1 MELRGHI
8 LTPNPAGPGAGR
20 LQELRERQR
29 GLRQALGLRLREL
42 RRLCLQEAELTGK
55 LPPEYPLEPGEL
67 PQAPPSAA
75 DPPPGPPPC
84 CVPVPILL
92 CPLSHTALF
101 HCYPY
106 PCHCYGPYL
115 ALSASLFSGV
125 PVSWCPRPSPY
136 PILTLSHAVPVLW
149 CLCCGV
155 PCPVLCPHC
164 RLCLHPTPI
173 PVPWHPCS
181 YPRPCA
187 HPLLSPSLFLSHGI
201 SVPIPVLVPILCCPH
216 PCSCPTGSLFL
227 SPSLCPSS
235 AVPILAA
242 APQAPRSAR
251 REVALQL
258 QVVEAARRLAAA
270 PGLAPE
276 QRRRRQ
282 RLQAEATQRLRQLRA
297 QLGPGNDENGS
308 LYDLPVLENGAL
320 PTPKPTPV
328 APSHPSPPR
337 ASPGSPERRPHWAPD
352 GRRSSLASPA
362 SPARTLPRSASS
374 FEGRSV
380 PATPVLARSPC
391 ARGHPLCRPEAPGL
405 PPRPWSGSQDSQ
417 LGGPPAP
424 PPPAQAPRTRRSN
437 SSEALIDWG
446 GSGGG
451 SPHPDSAAPPQ
462 PAPPTSAEQR
472 RSQKWLALEGLR
484 DWYLRHTGTPPP
496 PAAPPRPR
504 MGAPPPQRPP
514 PSRPSPLAQLRRGPG
529 AQGLRGPPPCAHPPT
544 TTPGPTAPRHPGVT
558 PSPLTRSMTPPNPG
572 PPPGRSW
579 RAAAL
584 GGPPSHAPPL
594 HGSGVWLGWGGTEGF
609 NTRDLLPFI
618 VLPGSFLGGGSPC
631 LCGPIWI
638 PSFPMSR
645 G

>member
-67 PQAPPSAA
+67 PQAPPLRRRPA
-75 DPPPGPPPC
+75 PRGPLPE
-84 CVPVPILL
+84 
-92 CPLSHTALF
+92 
-101 HCYPY
+101 
-106 PCHCYGPYL
+106 
-115 ALSASLFSGV
+115 
-125 PVSWCPRPSPY
+125 
-136 PILTLSHAVPVLW
+136 
-149 CLCCGV
+149 
-155 PCPVLCPHC
+155 
-164 RLCLHPTPI
+164 
-173 PVPWHPCS
+173 
-181 YPRPCA
+181 
-187 HPLLSPSLFLSHGI
+187 
-201 SVPIPVLVPILCCPH
+201 
-216 PCSCPTGSLFL
+216 
-227 SPSLCPSS
+227 
-235 AVPILAA
+235 
-242 APQAPRSAR
+242 APRSAR

-451 SPHPDSAAPPQ
+451 GPHPDSAAPPQ

-484 DWYLRHTGTPPP
+484 DWYLRHTGTPPRLLP
-496 PAAPPRPR
+496 PPGPAWAPPRRRDPPPPGLPHSLSYAGALAPR
-504 MGAPPPQRPP
+504 ASGDPPPVPAPPPPP
-514 PSRPSPLAQLRRGPG
+514 PDPQ
-529 AQGLRGPPPCAHPPT
+529 
-544 TTPGPTAPRHPGVT
+544 
-558 PSPLTRSMTPPNPG
+558 
-572 PPPGRSW
+572 PPGT
-579 RAAAL
+579 L
-584 GGPPSHAPPL
+584 
-594 HGSGVWLGWGGTEGF
+594 V
-609 NTRDLLPFI
+609 
-618 VLPGSFLGGGSPC
+618 
-631 LCGPIWI
+631 
-638 PSFPMSR
+638 
-645 G
+645 

>member
-8 LTPNPAGPGAGR
+8 LPPGTHSPAGPVAGR

-55 LPPEYPLEPGEL
+55 LPPEYPLEPGER
-67 PQAPPSAA
+67 PQAPPP
-75 DPPPGPPPC
+75 PPPGSPPRPPP
-84 CVPVPILL
+84 
-92 CPLSHTALF
+92 
-101 HCYPY
+101 
-106 PCHCYGPYL
+106 G
-115 ALSASLFSGV
+115 G
-125 PVSWCPRPSPY
+125 
-136 PILTLSHAVPVLW
+136 
-149 CLCCGV
+149 
-155 PCPVLCPHC
+155 PCPVLTVSPSLS
-164 RLCLHPTPI
+164 RGI
-173 PVPWHPCS
+173 PVP
-181 YPRPCA
+181 
-187 HPLLSPSLFLSHGI
+187 
-201 SVPIPVLVPILCCPH
+201 VPVLVPV
-216 PCSCPTGSLFL
+216 
-227 SPSLCPSS
+227 PSY
-235 AVPILAA
+235 PIPAA

-282 RLQAEATQRLRQLRA
+282 RLQAEAAQRLRQLRA

-308 LYDLPVLENGAL
+308 LCDLPVLENGAL

-328 APSHPSPPR
+328 VPGRPSPPR
-337 ASPGSPERRPHWAPD
+337 ASPGSPERRPPWAPD
-352 GRRSSLASPA
+352 GRRSSLASPS

-424 PPPAQAPRTRRSN
+424 PPPCPGA
-437 SSEALIDWG
+437 
-446 GSGGG
+446 
-451 SPHPDSAAPPQ
+451 PHPPQQQLRGLDRLGGQRRGRPPPRQRHPPPTRAPHLGRAAPQ
-462 PAPPTSAEQR
+462 PEVVGAGGA
-472 RSQKWLALEGLR
+472 AGLVPAAHR
-484 DWYLRHTGTPPP
+484 DPPP
-496 PAAPPRPR
+496 SAAPPRPR
-504 MGAPPPQRPP
+504 MGPPPAAETPPLPAFPTRSATPGPWRPGPQGTPPLCPP
-514 PSRPSPLAQLRRGPG
+514 PLHPLRIHSPLAPWCDPLPFD
-529 AQGLRGPPPCAHPPT
+529 LLHDPP
-544 TTPGPTAPRHPGVT
+544 
-558 PSPLTRSMTPPNPG
+558 PPNPG

-584 GGPPSHAPPL
+584 WGPPSHAPP
-594 HGSGVWLGWGGTEGF
+594 HGSGVWLGWGCTDGF

-618 VLPGSFLGGGSPC
+618 DLPGSFFRGVLPACVAPYGSHTFLWAGGARGFCYILCTFGTGLDRLHSIGGTYRAPMAPWGGIFTPKASICAPALSLCRWWEFCVGLHILAGQFRAAPVQPGGG
-631 LCGPIWI
+631 L
-638 PSFPMSR
+638 
-645 G
+645 